1 MTQLD
6 NSTDLEQT
14 ARAAASGANATRVF
28 QSKRAGG
35 STISQERVDEVAS
48 AAIKALHEVIR
59 DKQVTYEEYD
69 YLKAWMIQ
77 VGLDGEWPL
86 FLDVWLEHVVEE
98 VANADREGSKGTIE
112 GPYYVPDAPILPAEC
127 TLRDAG
133 RRARHAAALPG
144 PGRRPSTAPRSPAR
158 WSTSGT
164 PTTSASTPSSR
175 PGSPTGCSAA
185 ASSPTSEGRFAIQTM
200 QPAPYQIPTDGSCG
214 ALIAA
219 AGWHAWRPAHI
230 HLKVSAPDHLLIT
243 TQLYFEGGEY
253 VDTDIADAVKP
264 ELMLAPTP
272 RADGQ
277 GNEVTYDFVL
287 DPA

>member
-6 NSTDLEQT
+6 KSTDLEQT

-28 QSKRAGG
+28 QSKMAGG
-35 STISQERVDEVAS
+35 STITKERVDEVAT

-69 YLKAWMIQ
+69 YLKQWLIQ

-127 TLRDAG
+127 TLEM
-133 RRARHAAALPG
+133 RADEP
-144 PGRRPSTAPRSPAR
+144 
-158 WSTSGT
+158 GT
-164 PTTSASTPSSR
+164 PLRFQGQVKAVDGTPLSGALVDVWHADDLGFYSQFA
-175 PGSPTGCSAA
+175 PGLPHWLFRGRVVADE
-185 ASSPTSEGRFAIQTM
+185 EGRFAIQTM

-230 HLKVSAPDHLLIT
+230 HLKVSAPDHSLIT

-253 VDTDIADAVKP
+253 VGTDIADAVKP

-287 DPA
+287 APA

>member
-1 MTQLD
+1 MTQ
-6 NSTDLEQT
+6 TDQPTEFD
-14 ARAAASGANATRVF
+14 ARAADSGANATRVF
-28 QSKRAGG
+28 RSKEGTARPE
-35 STISQERVDEVAS
+35 ISKERVDEVAT
-48 AAIKALHEVIR
+48 AAIKALHDVIR

-69 YLKAWMIQ
+69 ALKAWMIQ

-86 FLDVWLEHVVEE
+86 FLDVWIEHVVEE

-112 GPYYVPDAPILPAEC
+112 GPYYVPDAPELPAEC
-127 TLRDAG
+127 TLEMRDDEPGTPLLFQGQVRGVDGTPLAGAVVDIWHADDAG
-133 RRARHAAALPG
+133 FYAQFAPGLPDWLFRARV
-144 PGRRPSTAPRSPAR
+144 TAD
-158 WSTSGT
+158 
-164 PTTSASTPSSR
+164 
-175 PGSPTGCSAA
+175 
-185 ASSPTSEGRFAIQTM
+185 SEGRFFINTM

-214 ALIAA
+214 RLIAA

-230 HLKVSAPDHLLIT
+230 HLKVSAPGHRLIT
-243 TQLYFEGGEY
+243 TQLYFQGGEY

-272 RADGQ
+272 RADGA

>member
-1 MTQLD
+1 MSQLD
-6 NSTDLEQT
+6 NRSDLEQT
-14 ARAAASGANATRVF
+14 ARAADSGANATRVF
-28 QSKRAGG
+28 QSKMAGG
-35 STISQERVDEVAS
+35 SNITTERVDEVAS
-48 AAIKALHEVIR
+48 AAIRALHDVIR
-59 DKQVTYEEYD
+59 EKQVTYEEYD
-69 YLKAWMIQ
+69 YLKKWMIQ

-98 VANADREGSKGTIE
+98 VANADRVGSKGTIE
-112 GPYYVPDAPILPAEC
+112 GPYYVPDAPALPSPC
-127 TLRDAG
+127 TLEMRSDEPGTPLRFQGQVTSVDGTPRPGAVVDIWHADDLG
-133 RRARHAAALPG
+133 FYSQFAPGLPDWLFRARVVADE
-144 PGRRPSTAPRSPAR
+144 
-158 WSTSGT
+158 
-164 PTTSASTPSSR
+164 
-175 PGSPTGCSAA
+175 
-185 ASSPTSEGRFAIQTM
+185 EGRFAIQTM

-230 HLKVSAPDHLLIT
+230 HLKVSAPDHLQIT

-253 VDTDIADAVKP
+253 VGTDIADAVKP

>member
-1 MTQLD
+1 MTPLD

-28 QSKRAGG
+28 QSKTAGG
-35 STISQERVDEVAS
+35 SAISKERVDEVAG

-59 DKQVTYEEYD
+59 DKRVTYEEYD
-69 YLKAWMIQ
+69 YLKQWLIQ

-127 TLRDAG
+127 TLEM
-133 RRARHAAALPG
+133 RADEP
-144 PGRRPSTAPRSPAR
+144 
-158 WSTSGT
+158 GT
-164 PTTSASTPSSR
+164 PLRFQGQVKAVDGTPLGGALVDIWHADDLGFYSQFA
-175 PGSPTGCSAA
+175 PGLPDWLFRGRVVTDE
-185 ASSPTSEGRFAIQTM
+185 EGRFAIQTM

-253 VDTDIADAVKP
+253 VGTDIADAVKP

-277 GNEVTYDFVL
+277 GNEVTYDLVL
-287 DPA
+287 APA